1 MVFTFDRGNDHPALF
16 PRSGRLS
23 GKCGEVGRDRVEV
36 SSTGIMKTHA
46 ANGNGACGPQS
57 RTAVCRVINWVENY
71 IGKNPY
77 TDAAVEARK
86 IIRELE
92 TVRTRPGIDELLGLI
107 GQIVKSDQGLT
118 GNKQSKNRDGPGC
131 PNNR

>member
-1 MVFTFDRGNDHPALF
+1 M
-16 PRSGRLS
+16 
-23 GKCGEVGRDRVEV
+23 EV

-57 RTAVCRVINWVENY
+57 RTAVCRAINRVENY

-92 TVRTRPGIDELLGLI
+92 TVRTRPGIDESLGLI
-107 GQIVKSDQGLT
+107 GQIVKSDQGL
-118 GNKQSKNRDGPGC
+118 QEINRAKIRMGRAA

>member
-23 GKCGEVGRDRVEV
+23 VKCGEVGRDRVEV
-36 SSTGIMKTHA
+36 TSTGIMKIHA

-57 RTAVCRVINWVENY
+57 RTAVCRANNWLENY

-77 TDAAVEARK
+77 TDAAIEARK

-92 TVRTRPGIDELLGLI
+92 TVRTRPGTDESLGLI
-107 GQIVKSDQGLT
+107 GQIAKSDQGL
-118 GNKQSKNRDGPGC
+118 QEINRAKIRMTRAA